1 MKKLFLTSL
10 KNITFYLGLSV
21 FIGLIVGAYQ
31 LGITFFKD
39 SSNFLYNSRSI
50 VIIILTILLGIVLA
64 ILNDLIL
71 RFNPHINGSAIPYI
85 ELAIREN
92 KKIDYKK
99 GIVTIVLNSF
109 ISTLAGFTLGSEG
122 PSICLGGMSGSLFSD
137 LFKRDKDINEDLYI
151 ASGAGFACAFL
162 SPLSGICYIY
172 EEFIHK
178 VNIKN
183 LIKAIFVT
191 FISVLI
197 TYLINKH
204 HLLSISNLNI
214 LPLNVGYVYIFLFI
228 SNLIIGYLFIKL
240 IILIRKFFNKFKN
253 NKFIKYRSYF
263 FFAIILVLNYLCLEY
278 MGSGLNI
285 MSNVS
290 TYTSIILV
298 ILILVFRFIIT
309 IFSGNAKVT
318 GGLVVPIMCLG
329 SLSGQL
335 ICLIGS
341 KYFNLDPSYFT
352 FIILVSSCM
361 LFGIITKVPLTAS
374 SLVISTIFSCTF
386 NFIYVLK
393 VLPIVLILFIS
404 SSLFARKILKL
415 DCIYEEMILADNL
428 EK

>member
-10 KNITFYLGLSV
+10 KNISFYLGLSV

-39 SSNFLYNSRSI
+39 SSNFLYNSKNII
-50 VIIILTILLGIVLA
+50 VIILTILLVIVLA

-99 GIVTIVLNSF
+99 GIVTIILNSF

-122 PSICLGGMSGSLFSD
+122 PSICLGGMSGSLFND
-137 LFKRDKDINEDLYI
+137 LFKRNKDINEDLYI

-228 SNLIIGYLFIKL
+228 VNLIIGYLFIKL
-240 IILIRKFFNKFKN
+240 IILIRKFF
-253 NKFIKYRSYF
+253 
-263 FFAIILVLNYLCLEY
+263 
-278 MGSGLNI
+278 
-285 MSNVS
+285 
-290 TYTSIILV
+290 
-298 ILILVFRFIIT
+298 
-309 IFSGNAKVT
+309 
-318 GGLVVPIMCLG
+318 
-329 SLSGQL
+329 
-335 ICLIGS
+335 
-341 KYFNLDPSYFT
+341 
-352 FIILVSSCM
+352 
-361 LFGIITKVPLTAS
+361 
-374 SLVISTIFSCTF
+374 
-386 NFIYVLK
+386 
-393 VLPIVLILFIS
+393 
-404 SSLFARKILKL
+404 
-415 DCIYEEMILADNL
+415 
-428 EK
+428 